1 MSDFVT
7 VAKLGDLPE
16 NDLKGLIVDGVA
28 IVLIN
33 RDGVIHA
40 LEDSCS
46 HEEFP
51 LSAGELVGCEIT
63 CSLHGARFDIET
75 GTPRALPAV
84 LPVRTFEVQ
93 VEGEDVKV
101 NLTEAT

>member
-1 MSDFVT
+1 MSGFVT
-7 VAKLGDLPE
+7 VARLDDLPK

-33 RDGVIHA
+33 CDGVIYA

-51 LSAGELVGCEIT
+51 LSAGDLVGCEIT

-75 GTPRALPAV
+75 GVPRALPAV
-84 LPVRTFEVQ
+84 SPVRTFEVQ
-93 VEGEDVKV
+93 VEGDDIKV
-101 NLTEAT
+101 NLTEAA